1 MQRTFNLWLASF
13 TTLLVLCLGA
23 WLYATA
29 IPSRLHPLG
38 SGCAGCHLAGNKTVA
53 DNASMLIAT
62 QEILCSQ
69 CHQDSMKMSHLS
81 GFAPPLGQI
90 IPAAYPLDWKGE
102 VTCSTCHSVHSDLP
116 GKLRGTERG
125 AKLCLS
131 CHAQTFFDDMPDGGT
146 SLTSSGHLGAQIAQN
161 WKTLDKYSI
170 QCLGCHTENG
180 DVNLDANMIL
190 GSHGSQSHPIG
201 RNYEAAARA
210 GGYRPIFMLPEKR

>member
-1 MQRTFNLWLASF
+1 
-13 TTLLVLCLGA
+13 
-23 WLYATA
+23 
-29 IPSRLHPLG
+29 
-38 SGCAGCHLAGNKTVA
+38 
-53 DNASMLIAT
+53 
-62 QEILCSQ
+62 
-69 CHQDSMKMSHLS
+69 MSHLS
-81 GFAPPLGQI
+81 GFAPPPGQI
-90 IPAAYPLDWKGE
+90 IPAAYPIDWKGE
-102 VTCSTCHSVHSDLP
+102 LTCSTCHSVHSESS

-146 SLTSSGHLGAQIAQN
+146 SLTTSGHLGAQNAQN
-161 WKTLDKYSI
+161 WIALDKYSI

-210 GGYRPIFMLPEKR
+210 GGYRPIFMLPEKILLPKGMISCVSCHEGYSKHHGKLVTEIARSALCFECHDL